1 MLPPGAIVV
10 PAAQYVFVP
19 IPQVY
24 IVPMFQNI
32 PNPNDYIFII
42 HQATLLISVNVP
54 NSNMN
59 IYNSKQNSMI
69 NSYATH
75 DISDD
80 SIDNSDNEIS
90 IHHLSDS
97 NSDVLNLDFGSD
109 MSISSITDDDN
120 DDGDDDYVDDDD
132 DDDDDDEESIN
143 GAYWF

>member
-1 MLPPGAIVV
+1 
-10 PAAQYVFVP
+10 
-19 IPQVY
+19 
-24 IVPMFQNI
+24 
-32 PNPNDYIFII
+32 
-42 HQATLLISVNVP
+42 
-54 NSNMN
+54 
-59 IYNSKQNSMI
+59 MI

>member
-59 IYNSKQNSMI
+59 IYNSKQL
-69 NSYATH
+69 
-75 DISDD
+75 
-80 SIDNSDNEIS
+80 E
-90 IHHLSDS
+90 
-97 NSDVLNLDFGSD
+97 
-109 MSISSITDDDN
+109 
-120 DDGDDDYVDDDD
+120 
-132 DDDDDDEESIN
+132 
-143 GAYWF
+143 